1 MKEMATGFLDPGGGN
16 SHPPSYANR
25 VRNFRFQS
33 LDRNILEIVLEKK
46 ILQKNI
52 NIKGEDVSRI
62 CETVGIKVGQETEG
76 YQAHYGRKN
85 ITIAV
90 WAKQGVSLERFI
102 SENSKD
108 FSNDLTI
115 SQVRPAKRREVTLLI
130 SGLNFNTPDEQV
142 KHYVEHFGVRFVNVE
157 PVYGVHHEGPWKGQ
171 YNGEKR
177 YKVAF
182 TDQVIPMGP
191 YHLLNGAKI
200 RIVYPGN
207 TRTCG
212 RCHQPPTSCPGGGIA
227 RVCGEQG
234 GKKVTLIKPH
244 EMALEEGEVRPRK

>member
-1 MKEMATGFLDPGGGN
+1 MKLLGLKWVKSTELLSNSVNGTSLGN
-16 SHPPSYANR
+16 HEEADSSW
-25 VRNFRFQS
+25 
-33 LDRNILEIVLEKK
+33 L
-46 ILQKNI
+46 
-52 NIKGEDVSRI
+52 
-62 CETVGIKVGQETEG
+62 GIYQETEG

-85 ITIAV
+85 ITLAV

-171 YNGEKR
+171 YNGERR

-182 TDQVIPMGP
+182 TD
-191 YHLLNGAKI
+191 
-200 RIVYPGN
+200 
-207 TRTCG
+207 
-212 RCHQPPTSCPGGGIA
+212 
-227 RVCGEQG
+227 
-234 GKKVTLIKPH
+234 
-244 EMALEEGEVRPRK
+244 